1 MHEAPPP
8 TPASP
13 PASSAVPAE
22 PLSHGLK
29 QRHLTMLGL
38 GGVIGA
44 GLFVGSGAGIA
55 VAGPAIV
62 VSYLIAGALAMLVMR
77 MLGEMSA
84 AMPASG
90 SFSVHAER
98 ALGRW
103 AGFSVGWLYWFLL
116 VVVLAVEATAAAQI
130 AHGWVPGI
138 EPWAWV
144 LLFMVVFTAANLT
157 AVKNFGEFEFWF
169 ASLKVGAI
177 VVFLVLGVLAV
188 LGLLPDTDPVGMAN
202 LTGQGGF
209 LPNGWGGVVSGV
221 LTVVFAFGGLEVVT
235 IAAAETDDPARAV
248 GRAVRSAVVR
258 ILFFYVGSMLVIV
271 TVLPWTAQQAGLS
284 PYVKVLD
291 AIGVPSAGQIMNIVV
306 FVALLSALNAN
317 LYGSSRMVFSLAERG
332 EAPRGLLKVSG
343 GGSREATGAGSR
355 ETTGA
360 GSRETTGGGSR
371 ETTGGGSRETTGG
384 GSRVTTG
391 GVPRRAVLASVAFG
405 FVSVLLNLLWPDT
418 VFLYMLNSVGAVL
431 LFVWALIAASQL
443 RLRARLEQEAPEA
456 LSLRMWCFPYLT
468 WVTLAGLAGVLLLM
482 LTDEAARPQVLW
494 SAGATALVLLVA
506 VGRQWRERRGSAVA
520 DR

>member
-1 MHEAPPP
+1 MHEAPP
-8 TPASP
+8 TAPAAP
-13 PASSAVPAE
+13 PAVSE
-22 PLSHGLK
+22 PLAPGLK

-130 AHGWVPGI
+130 AHGWVPAV

-177 VVFLVLGVLAV
+177 VLFLGLGVLAV
-188 LGLLPDTDPVGMAN
+188 LGWLPDTDPVGMTN

-209 LPNGWGGVVSGV
+209 LPNGWGGVVAGV

-235 IAAAETDDPARAV
+235 IAAAETADPARAV

-343 GGSREATGAGSR
+343 GPSEQ
-355 ETTGA
+355 E
-360 GSRETTGGGSR
+360 GGSR
-371 ETTGGGSRETTGG
+371 GQA
-384 GSRVTTG
+384 G

-443 RLRARLEQEAPEA
+443 RLRARLEREAPQA
-456 LSLRMWCFPYLT
+456 LELRMWCFPYLT
-468 WVTLAGLAGVLLLM
+468 WLTLAGLLGVLLLM
-482 LTDEAARPQVLW
+482 LTDDGARPQVLW
-494 SAGATALVLLVA
+494 SAGATALVVLVA
-506 VGRQWRERRGSAVA
+506 VVRQRRERQERERSERERSGFTH
-520 DR
+520 R

>member
-1 MHEAPPP
+1 M
-8 TPASP
+8 
-13 PASSAVPAE
+13 
-22 PLSHGLK
+22 SHGLK

-130 AHGWVPGI
+130 AHGWVPGV

-144 LLFMVVFTAANLT
+144 LLFMVVFTVANLT

-177 VVFLVLGVLAV
+177 VVFLVLGGLAV
-188 LGLLPDTDPVGMAN
+188 FGLLPDTDPVGMTN

-209 LPNGWGGVVSGV
+209 LPNGWSGVVSGV

-317 LYGSSRMVFSLAERG
+317 LYGSSRMIFSLAERG
-332 EAPRGLLKVSG
+332 EAPRGLLKVS
-343 GGSREATGAGSR
+343 RKAGS
-355 ETTGA
+355 E
-360 GSRETTGGGSR
+360 
-371 ETTGGGSRETTGG
+371 
-384 GSRVTTG
+384 G

-443 RLRARLEQEAPEA
+443 RLRARLEQEAPDA
-456 LSLRMWCFPYLT
+456 LALRMWWFPYLT
-468 WVTLAGLAGVLLLM
+468 WVTLAGLLGVLLLM
-482 LTDEAARPQVLW
+482 LTDDAARPQVLW

-506 VGRQWRERRGSAVA
+506 VGRERRERKTSGERGASGSA
-520 DR
+520 RR

>member
-1 MHEAPPP
+1 MHDDQ
-8 TPASP
+8 
-13 PASSAVPAE
+13 AE
-22 PLSHGLK
+22 PLAHGLK

-55 VAGPAIV
+55 VAGPGIV

-130 AHGWVPGI
+130 ANGWVPGI
-138 EPWAWV
+138 AQWAWV
-144 LLFMVVFTAANLT
+144 LIFMVVFTCANLA

-169 ASLKVGAI
+169 AALKVGAI
-177 VVFLVLGVLAV
+177 VLFLGLGVLAV
-188 LGLLPDTDPVGMAN
+188 FGVLPETRPVGFGN

-209 LPNGWGGVVSGV
+209 LPNGWEGVVSGV

-235 IAAAETDDPARAV
+235 IAAAETEDPARNVA
-248 GRAVRSAVVR
+248 RAVRAAVWR

-271 TVLPWTAQQAGLS
+271 TVLPWSAQRAGLS
-284 PYVKVLD
+284 PYVTVLD
-291 AIGVPSAGQIMNIVV
+291 AIGVPAAGQVMNVVV

-332 EAPRGLLKVSG
+332 EAPKGLLKVSG
-343 GGSREATGAGSR
+343 GGG
-355 ETTGA
+355 
-360 GSRETTGGGSR
+360 
-371 ETTGGGSRETTGG
+371 
-384 GSRVTTG
+384 G

-405 FVSVLLNLLWPDT
+405 FVSVLLNLLWPET
-418 VFLYMLNSVGAVL
+418 VFLYMLNAVGAVL
-431 LFVWALIAASQL
+431 LFVWGLVAASQL
-443 RLRARLEQEAPEA
+443 RLRRRIEREAPE
-456 LSLRMWCFPYLT
+456 LLTLRMWGFPWLT
-468 WVTLAGLAGVLLLM
+468 WVTLAGLGGVLVLM
-482 LTDEAARPQVLW
+482 LTDDAARPQLLW
-494 SAGATALVLLVA
+494 SAGAAGAVLLVA
-506 VGRQWRERRGSAVA
+506 VVRELRAKRT
-520 DR
+520 

>member
-1 MHEAPPP
+1 MPDV
-8 TPASP
+8 P
-13 PASSAVPAE
+13 PAGFSAE

-55 VAGPAIV
+55 VAGPGIV
-62 VSYLIAGALAMLVMR
+62 ISYLIAGTLAMLVMR

-98 ALGRW
+98 AMGRW
-103 AGFSVGWLYWFLL
+103 AGFTAGWLYWFLL

-130 AHGWVPGI
+130 ANKWAPGVPQ
-138 EPWAWV
+138 WSWV
-144 LLFMVVFTAANLT
+144 LIFMVVFTLANLA

-169 ASLKVGAI
+169 AALKVGAI
-177 VVFLVLGVLAV
+177 VLFLILGTLAIFGVLPASSNFS
-188 LGLLPDTDPVGMAN
+188 GDPVGLTN

-209 LPNGWGGVVSGV
+209 LPHGWHGVISGV
-221 LTVVFAFGGLEVVT
+221 LAVVFAFGGLEVVT

-248 GRAVRSAVVR
+248 SRAVRSAVFR

-284 PYVKVLD
+284 PYVTVLN
-291 AIGVPSAGQIMNIVV
+291 AIGIPSAGTIMDIVI

-317 LYGSSRMVFSLAERG
+317 LYGSSRMIFSLAERG
-332 EAPRGLLKVSG
+332 EAPRGLLRVS
-343 GGSREATGAGSR
+343 
-355 ETTGA
+355 
-360 GSRETTGGGSR
+360 
-371 ETTGGGSRETTGG
+371 
-384 GSRVTTG
+384 G

-405 FVSVLLNLLWPDT
+405 FVSVLLNLEWPDS
-418 VFLYMLNSVGAVL
+418 VFLYMLNAVGAVL
-431 LFVWALIAASQL
+431 LFVWGMIAASQL
-443 RLRARLEQEAPEA
+443 RLRRKIERETPE
-456 LSLRMWCFPYLT
+456 LLQLRMWAFPWLT
-468 WVTLAGLAGVLLLM
+468 WATLAGLVVVFVLM
-482 LTDEAARPQVLW
+482 LTDRGARPQLLW
-494 SAGATALVLLVA
+494 SLGATAAVL
-506 VGRQWRERRGSAVA
+506 AVA
-520 DR
+520 GVRELRDHRR

>member
-1 MHEAPPP
+1 MHEAPP
-8 TPASP
+8 TPPPSP
-13 PASSAVPAE
+13 AATSPAAPAE

-130 AHGWVPGI
+130 AHGWVPGV

-144 LLFMVVFTAANLT
+144 LLFMVVFTVANLT

-177 VVFLVLGVLAV
+177 VVFLVLGGLAV
-188 LGLLPDTDPVGMAN
+188 FGLLPDTDPVGMTN

-209 LPNGWGGVVSGV
+209 LPNGWSGVVSGV

-317 LYGSSRMVFSLAERG
+317 LYGSSRMIFSLAERG
-332 EAPRGLLKVSG
+332 EAPRGLLKVS
-343 GGSREATGAGSR
+343 RKAGA
-355 ETTGA
+355 E
-360 GSRETTGGGSR
+360 
-371 ETTGGGSRETTGG
+371 
-384 GSRVTTG
+384 G

-443 RLRARLEQEAPEA
+443 RLRARLEQEAPDA
-456 LSLRMWCFPYLT
+456 LALRMWWFPYLT
-468 WVTLAGLAGVLLLM
+468 WATLAGLLGVLLLM
-482 LTDEAARPQVLW
+482 LTDDAARPQVLW

-506 VGRQWRERRGSAVA
+506 VGREWRERRGSRGRSALP

>member
-1 MHEAPPP
+1 MHEAPP
-8 TPASP
+8 TASAAP
-13 PASSAVPAE
+13 PAVSE
-22 PLSHGLK
+22 PLAPGLK

-130 AHGWVPGI
+130 AHGWVPAV

-177 VVFLVLGVLAV
+177 VLFLGLGMLAV
-188 LGLLPDTDPVGMAN
+188 LGWLPDTDPVGMTN

-209 LPNGWGGVVSGV
+209 LPNGWGGVVAGV

-235 IAAAETDDPARAV
+235 IAAAETADPARAV

-343 GGSREATGAGSR
+343 GSSGQE
-355 ETTGA
+355 
-360 GSRETTGGGSR
+360 GGSR
-371 ETTGGGSRETTGG
+371 GQA
-384 GSRVTTG
+384 G

-443 RLRARLEQEAPEA
+443 RLRARLEREAPQA
-456 LSLRMWCFPYLT
+456 LELRMWCFPYLT
-468 WVTLAGLAGVLLLM
+468 WLTLAGLLGVLLLM
-482 LTDEAARPQVLW
+482 LTDDGARPQVLW
-494 SAGATALVLLVA
+494 SAGATALVVLVA
-506 VGRQWRERRGSAVA
+506 VVRQRRERQERERSERERSGFTH
-520 DR
+520 R

>member
-1 MHEAPPP
+1 MHDQLPSEP
-8 TPASP
+8 
-13 PASSAVPAE
+13 E
-22 PLSHGLK
+22 PLGGGLK

-55 VAGPAIV
+55 VAGPGIV
-62 VSYLIAGALAMLVMR
+62 VSYLIAGTLAMCVMR

-116 VVVLAVEATAAAQI
+116 VVVLAVEATGAAQI
-130 AHGWVPGI
+130 ANGWAPGVPQ
-138 EPWAWV
+138 WAWV
-144 LLFMVVFTAANLT
+144 LVFMVVFTGANLA

-169 ASLKVGAI
+169 AALKVFAI
-177 VVFLVLGVLAV
+177 VAFLILGTLAV
-188 LGLLPDTDPVGMAN
+188 FGLLPDTDPVGFTN

-209 LPNGWGGVVSGV
+209 LPHGWQGVISGV
-221 LTVVFAFGGLEVVT
+221 LAVVFAFGGLEVVT
-235 IAAAETDDPARAV
+235 IAAAESDDPVRAV
-248 GRAVRSAVVR
+248 SRAVRSAVFR

-271 TVLPWTAQQAGLS
+271 TVLPWTAQKAGIS
-284 PYVKVLD
+284 PYVTVLD

-332 EAPRGLLKVSG
+332 EAPRALLKVSG
-343 GGSREATGAGSR
+343 
-355 ETTGA
+355 
-360 GSRETTGGGSR
+360 
-371 ETTGGGSRETTGG
+371 
-384 GSRVTTG
+384 G

-405 FVSVLLNLLWPDT
+405 FVSVLLNLEWPES

-443 RLRARLEQEAPEA
+443 RLRRLIEREAPER
-456 LSLRMWCFPYLT
+456 LVLRMWGFPWLT
-468 WVTLAGLAGVLLLM
+468 WVTLAAMAAVIGLM
-482 LTDEAARPQVLW
+482 LTDDTARPQLLW
-494 SAGATALVLLVA
+494 STGATALVVA
-506 VGRQWRERRGSAVA
+506 VAGVRELRARRA
-520 DR
+520 

>member
-1 MHEAPPP
+1 MHEVPPP
-8 TPASP
+8 TSTSTPA
-13 PASSAVPAE
+13 PAPGPSSSAVPAE

-177 VVFLVLGVLAV
+177 IVFLVLGLLAV
-188 LGLLPDTDPVGMAN
+188 FGWLPDTDPVGMTN

-317 LYGSSRMVFSLAERG
+317 LYGSSRMIFSLAERG

-343 GGSREATGAGSR
+343 GGSRES
-355 ETTGA
+355 
-360 GSRETTGGGSR
+360 
-371 ETTGGGSRETTGG
+371 
-384 GSRVTTG
+384 TG

-468 WVTLAGLAGVLLLM
+468 WVTLAGLFGVLLLM

-506 VGRQWRERRGSAVA
+506 VGRQWRERRGSTVA

>member
-1 MHEAPPP
+1 MHDAPPP
-8 TPASP
+8 TQQ
-13 PASSAVPAE
+13 E

-55 VAGPAIV
+55 VAGPGIV

-84 AMPASG
+84 AIPASG
-90 SFSVHAER
+90 AFSVHAER

-130 AHGWVPGI
+130 AHGWVPGVDQ
-138 EPWAWV
+138 WAWV
-144 LLFMVVFTAANLT
+144 LAFMVVFTVTNLT

-169 ASLKVGAI
+169 AALKVTAI
-177 VVFLVLGVLAV
+177 VIFLVLGLLAV
-188 LGLLPDTDPVGMAN
+188 FGLLPDTDPVGLTN

-317 LYGSSRMVFSLAERG
+317 LYGASRMVFSLAERG
-332 EAPRGLLKVSG
+332 EGPRGLLKVSG
-343 GGSREATGAGSR
+343 S
-355 ETTGA
+355 
-360 GSRETTGGGSR
+360 GGG
-371 ETTGGGSRETTGG
+371 
-384 GSRVTTG
+384 G

-405 FVSVLLNLLWPDT
+405 FVSVLLNLKWPDS
-418 VFLYMLNSVGAVL
+418 VFLYLLNSVGAVL
-431 LFVWALIAASQL
+431 LFVWGLIAASQL
-443 RLRARLEQEAPEA
+443 RLRRRLEREAPEA
-456 LSLRMWCFPYLT
+456 LTLRMWCFPWLT
-468 WVTLAGLAGVLLLM
+468 WVTLAALVAVLVLM
-482 LTDEAARPQVLW
+482 LTDDVARPQVLW
-494 SAGATALVLLVA
+494 SAGATGLVLLVA
-506 VGRQWRERRGSAVA
+506 GARELRDRRRA
-520 DR
+520 

>member
-8 TPASP
+8 APAPGPS
-13 PASSAVPAE
+13 SSAVPAE

-317 LYGSSRMVFSLAERG
+317 LYGSSRMIFSLAERG
-332 EAPRGLLKVSG
+332 EAPRGLLKVS
-343 GGSREATGAGSR
+343 RRTGA
-355 ETTGA
+355 E
-360 GSRETTGGGSR
+360 
-371 ETTGGGSRETTGG
+371 
-384 GSRVTTG
+384 G

-468 WVTLAGLAGVLLLM
+468 WVTLAGLFGVLLLM

-494 SAGATALVLLVA
+494 SAGATAVVALVA
-506 VGRQWRERRGSAVA
+506 VGRQWRERRGSA
-520 DR
+520 

>member
-8 TPASP
+8 TNSPSPAP
-13 PASSAVPAE
+13 APVPASSAVPAE

-177 VVFLVLGVLAV
+177 VVFLALGLLAV
-188 LGLLPDTDPVGMAN
+188 FGWLPDTDPVGMTN

-317 LYGSSRMVFSLAERG
+317 LYGSSRMIFSLAERG

-343 GGSREATGAGSR
+343 GGSRE
-355 ETTGA
+355 
-360 GSRETTGGGSR
+360 
-371 ETTGGGSRETTGG
+371 
-384 GSRVTTG
+384 TTG

-468 WVTLAGLAGVLLLM
+468 WVTLAGLFGVLLLM

>member
-1 MHEAPPP
+1 MRDQLPPEPERLGSPAPQAPG
-8 TPASP
+8 SLD
-13 PASSAVPAE
+13 SAPE
-22 PLSHGLK
+22 PLGGGLK

-55 VAGPAIV
+55 VAGPGIV
-62 VSYLIAGALAMLVMR
+62 VSYLIAGALAMCVMR

-116 VVVLAVEATAAAQI
+116 VVVLAVEATGAAQI
-130 AHGWVPGI
+130 ANGWAPGVPQ
-138 EPWAWV
+138 WTWV
-144 LLFMVVFTAANLT
+144 LLFMLVFTGANLA

-169 ASLKVGAI
+169 ATLKVFAI
-177 VVFLVLGVLAV
+177 VAFLVLGTLAV
-188 LGLLPDTDPVGMAN
+188 FGLLPGTLPVGLIN

-209 LPNGWGGVVSGV
+209 LPHGWQGVISGV
-221 LTVVFAFGGLEVVT
+221 LAVVFAFGGLEVVT
-235 IAAAETDDPARAV
+235 IAAAESDDPVRAV
-248 GRAVRSAVVR
+248 SRAVRSAVYR

-271 TVLPWTAQQAGLS
+271 AVLPWTAQKAGVS
-284 PYVKVLD
+284 PYVTVLD

-317 LYGSSRMVFSLAERG
+317 LYGASRMVFSLAERR
-332 EAPRGLLKVSG
+332 EAPQALLKVSG
-343 GGSREATGAGSR
+343 
-355 ETTGA
+355 
-360 GSRETTGGGSR
+360 
-371 ETTGGGSRETTGG
+371 
-384 GSRVTTG
+384 G

-405 FVSVLLNLLWPDT
+405 FVSVLLNLEWPDS

-431 LFVWALIAASQL
+431 LFVWALIAVSQL
-443 RLRARLEQEAPEA
+443 RLRRRIERAAPER
-456 LSLRMWCFPYLT
+456 LVLRMWGFPWLT
-468 WVTLAGLAGVLLLM
+468 WVALAAMAAVFGLM
-482 LTDEAARPQVLW
+482 LTDDSARPQLLW
-494 SAGATALVLLVA
+494 SAGATALVL
-506 VGRQWRERRGSAVA
+506 AVA
-520 DR
+520 GVRELRARRV

>member
-1 MHEAPPP
+1 MHDAPP
-8 TPASP
+8 THP
-13 PASSAVPAE
+13 PVPPE
-22 PLSHGLK
+22 PLAQGLK

-55 VAGPAIV
+55 VAGPAVV

-130 AHGWVPGI
+130 AHGWVPAVDQ
-138 EPWAWV
+138 WLWV
-144 LLFMVVFTAANLT
+144 LLFMVVFTVANLT

-169 ASLKVGAI
+169 AALKVGAI
-177 VVFLVLGVLAV
+177 VVFLVLGLLAV
-188 LGLLPDTDPVGMAN
+188 LGVLPDTRPVGLTN

-209 LPNGWGGVVSGV
+209 LPSGWDGVVSGV

-291 AIGVPSAGQIMNIVV
+291 SIGVPSAGQIMNIVV

-317 LYGSSRMVFSLAERG
+317 LYGSSRMIFSLAERG

-343 GGSREATGAGSR
+343 GQG
-355 ETTGA
+355 
-360 GSRETTGGGSR
+360 
-371 ETTGGGSRETTGG
+371 
-384 GSRVTTG
+384 G

-405 FVSVLLNLLWPDT
+405 FVSVLLNLKWPDS

-431 LFVWALIAASQL
+431 LFVWGLIAASQL
-443 RLRARLEQEAPEA
+443 RLRRRLEREAPGA
-456 LSLRMWCFPYLT
+456 LTLRMWCFPYLT
-468 WVTLAGLAGVLLLM
+468 WVTLAGLLAVLLLM
-482 LTDEAARPQVLW
+482 LTDDVARPQVLW
-494 SAGATALVLLVA
+494 SAGATGLVLLVA
-506 VGRQWRERRGSAVA
+506 VVRELRSR
-520 DR
+520 

>member
-1 MHEAPPP
+1 MHEVPPP
-8 TPASP
+8 TSTSTSTPA
-13 PASSAVPAE
+13 PAPGPSSSAVPAE

-177 VVFLVLGVLAV
+177 VVFLVLGLLAV
-188 LGLLPDTDPVGMAN
+188 FGWLPDTDPVGMTN

-317 LYGSSRMVFSLAERG
+317 LYGSSRMIFSLAERG

-343 GGSREATGAGSR
+343 GGSRES
-355 ETTGA
+355 
-360 GSRETTGGGSR
+360 
-371 ETTGGGSRETTGG
+371 
-384 GSRVTTG
+384 TG

-468 WVTLAGLAGVLLLM
+468 WVTLAGLFGVLLLM

>member
-8 TPASP
+8 TSTSAPDPS
-13 PASSAVPAE
+13 SSAVPAE

-177 VVFLVLGVLAV
+177 VVFLALGLLAV
-188 LGLLPDTDPVGMAN
+188 FGWLPDTDPVGMTN

-317 LYGSSRMVFSLAERG
+317 LYGSSRMIFSLAERG

-343 GGSREATGAGSR
+343 GGSRE
-355 ETTGA
+355 
-360 GSRETTGGGSR
+360 
-371 ETTGGGSRETTGG
+371 
-384 GSRVTTG
+384 TTG

-468 WVTLAGLAGVLLLM
+468 WVTLAGLFGVLLLM

-506 VGRQWRERRGSAVA
+506 VGRQLREQRRDSAAA

>member
-1 MHEAPPP
+1 MQDV
-8 TPASP
+8 T
-13 PASSAVPAE
+13 AE
-22 PLSHGLK
+22 PLAHGLK

-55 VAGPAIV
+55 VAGPGIV

-130 AHGWVPGI
+130 AHGWLPAVAQ
-138 EPWAWV
+138 WAWV
-144 LLFMVVFTAANLT
+144 LIFMVLFTCANLA

-169 ASLKVGAI
+169 AALKVAAI
-177 VVFLVLGVLAV
+177 VLFLG
-188 LGLLPDTDPVGMAN
+188 LGLLAVFGVLPETEPVGFTH
-202 LTGQGGF
+202 LTGAAGGF
-209 LPNGWGGVVSGV
+209 LPNGWEGVVSGV
-221 LTVVFAFGGLEVVT
+221 LAVVFAFGGLEVVT
-235 IAAAETDDPARAV
+235 IAAAETEDPARNVA
-248 GRAVRSAVVR
+248 RAVRAAVWR

-284 PYVKVLD
+284 PYVTVLD
-291 AIGVPSAGQIMNIVV
+291 AIGVPAAGQIMNIVV

-332 EAPRGLLKVSG
+332 EAPKGLLKVSG
-343 GGSREATGAGSR
+343 GEG
-355 ETTGA
+355 
-360 GSRETTGGGSR
+360 
-371 ETTGGGSRETTGG
+371 
-384 GSRVTTG
+384 G

-418 VFLYMLNSVGAVL
+418 VFLYMLNAVGAVL
-431 LFVWALIAASQL
+431 LFVWGLIAASQL
-443 RLRARLEQEAPEA
+443 RLRRRIEREAPQT
-456 LSLRMWCFPYLT
+456 LTLRMWGFPWLT
-468 WVTLAGLAGVLLLM
+468 WVTLAGLGGVLVLM
-482 LTDEAARPQVLW
+482 LTDDAARPQVMW
-494 SAGATALVLLVA
+494 SAGATGAVLVVA
-506 VGRQWRERRGSAVA
+506 MVRELRARRA
-520 DR
+520 